1 MKNLKVLAIIIFF
14 LLLASD
20 FANAFP
26 ALEDEQI
33 AFGNWFSAQSSGTQI
48 LVVIASIGIF
58 IWLAAIMKSRREKF
72 TLATIFATVFYSITL
87 GYALILDRLIGG
99 DSFVWNAFSSFGLFG
114 TFLGFSAITLIG
126 FYWGSEL
133 GLYED
138 KG

>member
-33 AFGNWFSAQSSGTQI
+33 AFGNWFSTQSSGTQVM
-48 LVVIASIGIF
+48 VVIGTIGIF
-58 IWLAAIMKSRREKF
+58 IWLAVIMKSKKEKF
-72 TLATIFATVFYSITL
+72 SLATTFAAIFYSITL
-87 GYALILDRLIGG
+87 GYALILDRLI
-99 DSFVWNAFSSFGLFG
+99 DRDAFVWNAFFGFGLFG
-114 TFLGFSAITLIG
+114 TFLGFAVITLIG
-126 FYWGSEL
+126 FYWGDEL

-138 KG
+138 KN